1 MYLKFL
7 DKIDLL
13 VLCGGKCG
21 SSTLYATLNR
31 NAFKSIKVHGRD
43 SFINQFNYDGLYDFI
58 NRSSSNKKLYIVDSY
73 RTPIERKISSFFQN
87 LENHVPD
94 YKNKKVK
101 ELINIFNNKYL
112 NNLENGHP
120 IDIIMKNYNVK
131 PFYKFNFE
139 KKYVKKVQGN
149 LVFIKI
155 LFSDINDWGNIL
167 SKIFNKKI
175 IVVSSNLSKKK
186 DQEEYINKWL
196 EKSF

>member
-1 MYLKFL
+1 MK
-7 DKIDLL
+7 KIDLL

-31 NAFKSIKVHGRD
+31 NGFKSIKVHGRD

-155 LFSDINDWGNIL
+155 LFSDIKDWNNIL